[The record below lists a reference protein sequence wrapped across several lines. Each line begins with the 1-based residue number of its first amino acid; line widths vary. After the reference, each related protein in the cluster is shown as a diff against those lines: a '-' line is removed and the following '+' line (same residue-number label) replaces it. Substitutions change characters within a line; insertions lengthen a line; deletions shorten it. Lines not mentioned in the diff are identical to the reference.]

1 VSKRCRA
8 QTKRSGRSKHLH
20 SRGQSLIEFGLA
32 LPLLLLIIFGLIET
46 ARLVYTYS
54 AVTTASREGA
64 RYGLSLG
71 VNGLG
76 VPHYQDCSG
85 IREASMALTSIAG
98 IDEADILISYDSG
111 PGTAIISSC
120 PLALVETGTRILVK
134 VTTSYIPIVP
144 LVNLPP
150 IEITSTSKRTLL
162 VDIEA
167 VW

>member
-1 VSKRCRA
+1 VG
-8 QTKRSGRSKHLH
+8 KRSRTHTQPSRIAKCLH

-32 LPLLLLIIFGLIET
+32 LPLLLLIILGLIES

-64 RYGLSLG
+64 RYGFSLG
-71 VNGLG
+71 VNGMG

-85 IREASMALTSIAG
+85 IREAAMALTSIAG
-98 IDEADILISYDSG
+98 IEEAGILISYDSG
-111 PGTAIISSC
+111 PGTAVIASC
-120 PLALVETGTRILVK
+120 PLPSVETGTRILVE
-134 VTTSYIPIVP
+134 VTTAYKPILP
-144 LVNLPP
+144 LVKLPP

-167 VW
+167 VQ